1 MPDFEE
7 WLLAELWH
15 PMLQLDP
22 PYRAL
27 RGTWTQLVGRQIRN
41 QVAFEIY
48 AHSVNGWMIHASD
61 FGRRLLEILERIKQD
76 HRREFRRN
84 RWRDIKA
91 DPGRINVI
99 TNGDR
104 EMSAEIRQQIAI
116 DSTNRDCDQY
126 KRLWDRYFPSS
137 REQGIPSHADIDTLK
152 RRLARIGRPIRDHRN
167 TIAAHPE
174 AANKLPA
181 SWRHIQRAF
190 IAQRAVVSAL
200 YFLRTRGSLLFDLP
214 SAEAEADATAAA
226 LARVMAATEHRG

>member
-1 MPDFEE
+1 MSDFEE
-7 WLLAELWH
+7 WILTELWH

-27 RGTWTQLVGRQIRN
+27 RGTWTHLVGRQIAN
-41 QVAFEIY
+41 HDAFEIY
-48 AHSVNGWMIHASD
+48 AHAVNGWMIHASA
-61 FGRRLLEILERIKQD
+61 FGQRLLEILERIKQD

-91 DPGRINVI
+91 DPGRINLI
-99 TNGDR
+99 ANGDV
-104 EMSAEIRQQIAI
+104 ESLAEIRLRVAI
-116 DSTNRDCDQY
+116 ESTNRDRDQY

-137 REQGIPSHADIDTLK
+137 REQGVPSHADIDSLK
-152 RRLARIGRPIRDHRN
+152 HRLARIGRPIRDHRN

-200 YFLRTRGSLLFDLP
+200 YFLRTSGSLLFDLP
-214 SAEAEADATAAA
+214 SAEAEADAAATA
-226 LARVMAATEHRG
+226 LARVITGPER